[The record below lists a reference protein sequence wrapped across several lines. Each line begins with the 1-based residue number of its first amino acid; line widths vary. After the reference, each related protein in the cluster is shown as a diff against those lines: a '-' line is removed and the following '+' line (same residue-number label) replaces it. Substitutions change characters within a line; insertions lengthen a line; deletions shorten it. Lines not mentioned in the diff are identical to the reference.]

1 VAFEQRTLVGK
12 MAFSSQLFL
21 YGFMPLFFA
30 LYYLLPGRY
39 KNAVILGGSL
49 LFYTV
54 GAGGAVLVLVASI
67 FVNHFLAL
75 RVAQAPEPRRR
86 AFLVIGIAV
95 NVLSRAYYKYTGFL
109 WQLTG
114 DAAVS
119 IGLPGLPQPPS
130 IALPIGISF
139 FTFQAISYLIDVYIE
154 VTSPAR
160 SYFEFAT
167 YHSLFPQLIAGP
179 IVRYTEISSEMQ
191 KRHVDEL
198 ALTEG
203 AYRFC
208 LGLGKKLVIADNL
221 GNVVDATFAL
231 PIGELDPVRAWIGI
245 FFYAF
250 QLYYDFSGY
259 SDMAIGLGRL
269 LGFHFPENFD
279 QPYRSSSVTEFWRR
293 WHMTLM
299 RWLRDYVFM
308 PLALAGRRRGSLW
321 TAASLGI
328 VFFLCGL
335 WHGAGFTFILY
346 GLYNGALLII
356 EWLANRWFDWKPSGV
371 PGMAYT
377 FVLVMFGDVLFRAP
391 TLDAAGHYFAA
402 LLFLGP
408 AVENSPPVL
417 SYLTPEILCSAALG
431 AFFAFA
437 PLERLGRLRF
447 DRPAVMAS
455 QLGFSSVS
463 LVYSLLLLAANSFNP
478 FIYFRF

>member
-1 VAFEQRTLVGK
+1 

-21 YGFMPLFFA
+21 YGFMPIFFA
-30 LYYLLPGRY
+30 LYYLIPAGYR
-39 KNAVILGGSL
+39 NALILVGSM
-49 LFYTV
+49 LFYSV

-67 FVNHFLAL
+67 FVNHFIAL
-75 RVAQAPEPRRR
+75 RIAQGPESRRR
-86 AFLVIGIAV
+86 TYLVIGITL
-95 NVLSRAYYKYTGFL
+95 NVLSLAYYKYTGFL
-109 WQLTG
+109 WQLVG
-114 DAAVS
+114 DAVVS
-119 IGLPGLPQPPS
+119 VGLPSLPQAPS

-139 FTFQAISYLIDVYIE
+139 FTFQAMSYLIDVYIE
-154 VTSPAR
+154 VTPPAH

-191 KRHVDEL
+191 KRRVDEL

-221 GNVVDATFAL
+221 GGVVDATFAL
-231 PIGELDPVRAWIGI
+231 PTSELDAARAWIGI

-259 SDMAIGLGRL
+259 SDMAIGLGRM

-308 PLALAGRRRGSLW
+308 PLAIAGRRRGPLW

-335 WHGAGFTFILY
+335 WHGAGFTFIVY
-346 GLYNGALLII
+346 GLYNGVLLII
-356 EWLANRWFDWKPSGV
+356 EWLASRWFDWRPSGR
-371 PGMAYT
+371 PGIAFT

-402 LLFLGP
+402 MLLLGP
-408 AVENSPPVL
+408 EVTNSPPVT
-417 SYLTPEILCSAALG
+417 SYLTSEIICYAALG
-431 AFFAFA
+431 TFFAFA
-437 PLERLGRLRF
+437 PLERLSRLRF

-455 QLGFSSVS
+455 QLGLSSVS

>member
-1 VAFEQRTLVGK
+1 

-21 YGFMPLFFA
+21 YGFMPVFFA
-30 LYYLLPGRY
+30 LYYLVPDRY
-39 KNAVILGGSL
+39 KNVPILAGSL
-49 LFYTV
+49 LFYSV

-67 FVNHFLAL
+67 LLNHFIAL
-75 RVAQAPEPRRR
+75 RMAQAPDPRRR
-86 AFLVIGIAV
+86 TLLVIGIAV
-95 NVLSRAYYKYTGFL
+95 NVLSLAYYKYTGFL
-109 WQLTG
+109 WHLVD
-114 DAAVS
+114 DAAIS
-119 IGLPGLPQPPS
+119 AGLPSLPQAPS

-139 FTFQAISYLIDVYIE
+139 FTFQAISYLIDVYTE
-154 VTSPAR
+154 VTLPAR

-179 IVRYTEISSEMQ
+179 IVRYREISSEMEE
-191 KRHVDEL
+191 RRVDEL

-208 LGLGKKLVIADNL
+208 LGLGKKLIIADNL
-221 GNVVDATFAL
+221 GGVVDATFAL
-231 PIGELDPVRAWIGI
+231 PASELDAARAWIGI

-321 TAASLGI
+321 TAASLAI

-335 WHGAGFTFILY
+335 WHGAGFTFIVY
-346 GLYNGALLII
+346 GLYNGALLVL
-356 EWLANRWFDWKPSGV
+356 EWLASRWFDWRPSGR
-371 PGMAYT
+371 PGIAYT
-377 FVLVMFGDVLFRAP
+377 FVLVMFGDVFFRAP

-402 LLFLGP
+402 MFLLGP
-408 AVENSPPVL
+408 EVANAPPVM
-417 SYLTPEILCSAALG
+417 SYLTPEILCCAVLG

-437 PLERLGRLRF
+437 PLERLSRLRF
-447 DRPAVMAS
+447 DRPGVMAS
-455 QLGFSSVS
+455 QLAFSGTS
-463 LVYSLLLLAANSFNP
+463 LAYSLLLLAANNFNP